1 MGADEEAGPEME
13 TVAVARAY
21 KAAAGVLGFTVF
33 LLVIVTMGGTS
44 WIVDGA
50 ERPYKCYGL
59 FEVCEVKAQVDD
71 AAIIEAEGPEV
82 FECAGYEVVA
92 TWRSACQALMFIS
105 AVIIFISFI
114 VLSVGICSA
123 VEAKKFLLYKVAV
136 AGYLLFVVL
145 HLLVLIILP
154 VKGISEELEDYSL
167 GWAYILAWVNTVIV
181 FISALFVI
189 IDKGQELVER
199 EKAVE
204 EEEEEE

>member
-21 KAAAGVLGFTVF
+21 KAAAGLLGFTVF

-50 ERPYKCYGL
+50 ATPYKCYGL
-59 FEVCEVKAQVDD
+59 FEICEVTAQVNDT
-71 AAIIEAEGPEV
+71 AIIEAEGPEV

-92 TWRSACQALMFIS
+92 TWRSVCQALMFIS

-114 VLSVGICSA
+114 VLSVGICST

-136 AGYLLFVVL
+136 AGYLFFVVL

-204 EEEEEE
+204 EEEGEE